1 MPKVVITGGAGFI
14 GSNLAKYYLGRD
26 WQVTVIDDLSHGDK
40 NNIKEILN
48 NPKFEFIFADIR
60 EQGIIEKACTGADY
74 LVHLAAYKIP
84 RYGDALKTLTVNN
97 DGTRIVLEVAS
108 EHRIKTVIASTS
120 DVYGKNPNPPF
131 SETSDLVL
139 GPSTVRRWAYAA
151 SKVFDEHLAL
161 SYYGERELPVA
172 VLRFF
177 GSYGPANHRSWWGGP
192 QAVFIEQA
200 LRNLPITVHG
210 DGKQTRSFCYISDT
224 VVGIALALES
234 GKANGQIINIGST
247 EEIEIIELARKIIA
261 MTSSKS
267 RIDYIAYESF
277 GGGYEDVRRRVPDLR
292 KANSLFGFQT
302 KVSLADGLQ
311 RAIAWHQ
318 QYI

>member
-1 MPKVVITGGAGFI
+1 MPKVVVTGGAGFI
-14 GSNLAKYYLGRD
+14 GSNLSKYYINRG
-26 WQVTVIDDLSHGDK
+26 WHVVAIDDLSHGNTD
-40 NNIKEILN
+40 NLKEIN
-48 NPKFEFIFADIR
+48 HNQKFEFIIADIR
-60 EQGIIEKACTGADY
+60 TNGIMTKACQNADY

-97 DGTRIVLEVAS
+97 DGTRIVLDIAA
-108 EHRIKTVIASTS
+108 EHKIKTVIASTS

-131 SETSDLVL
+131 TETSDLVL
-139 GPSTVRRWAYAA
+139 GPSTIRRWAYAA

-161 SYYGERELPVA
+161 AYSAERELPVA
-172 VLRFF
+172 ILRFF
-177 GSYGPANHRSWWGGP
+177 GSYGPGNHRSWWGGP

-224 VVGIALALES
+224 VEGIALALES
-234 GKANGQIINIGST
+234 ERANGQIINIGSA
-247 EEIEIIELARKIIA
+247 EEIEIIELAKKIIE
-261 MTSSKS
+261 MSNSKS
-267 RIDYIAYESF
+267 NIEYIAYESF

-292 KANSLFGFQT
+292 KANTLFGFQT

-311 RAIAWHQ
+311 RAIAWHRQ
-318 QYI
+318 FN

>member
-1 MPKVVITGGAGFI
+1 MPKVVVTGGAGFI
-14 GSNLAKYYLGRD
+14 GSNLSKYYINRG
-26 WQVTVIDDLSHGDK
+26 WHVVAIDDLSHGNTD
-40 NNIKEILN
+40 NLKEIN
-48 NPKFEFIFADIR
+48 HNQKFEFIIADIR
-60 EQGIIEKACTGADY
+60 TYGIMAKACQNADY

-97 DGTRIVLEVAS
+97 DGTRIVLDIAA
-108 EHRIKTVIASTS
+108 EHKIKTVIASTS

-131 SETSDLVL
+131 AETSDLVL
-139 GPSTVRRWAYAA
+139 GPSTIRRWAYAA

-161 SYYGERELPVA
+161 AYSAERELPVA
-172 VLRFF
+172 ILRFF
-177 GSYGPANHRSWWGGP
+177 GSYGPGNHRSWWGGP

-224 VVGIALALES
+224 VEGIALALES
-234 GKANGQIINIGST
+234 ERANGQIINIGSA
-247 EEIEIIELARKIIA
+247 EEIEIIELAKKIIE
-261 MTSSKS
+261 MTNSKS
-267 RIDYIAYESF
+267 NIEYIAYESF

-292 KANSLFGFQT
+292 KANTLFGFQT

-311 RAIAWHQ
+311 RAIAWHRQ
-318 QYI
+318 FN

>member
-14 GSNLAKYYLGRD
+14 GSNLAKYYINRG
-26 WQVTVIDDLSHGDK
+26 WNVTAVDDLSHGDK
-40 NNIKEILN
+40 NNLKEIER
-48 NPKFEFIFADIR
+48 NPKFEFIFSDIR
-60 EQGIIEKACTGADY
+60 TAGIMDKACRDADY

-84 RYGDALKTLTVNN
+84 RYGDALKTLTINN
-97 DGTRIVLEVAS
+97 DGTRIVLDIAAE
-108 EHRIKTVIASTS
+108 RKLKTVIASTS

-131 SETSDLVL
+131 AETGDLVL

-161 SYYGERELPVA
+161 AYFAERELPVA

-177 GSYGPANHRSWWGGP
+177 GSYGPGNHRSWWGGP
-192 QAVFIEQA
+192 QSVFIEQA

-210 DGKQTRSFCYISDT
+210 DGKQTRSFCYVSDT
-224 VVGIALALES
+224 VEGIALALES
-234 GKANGQIINIGST
+234 KLANGQIINIGSVD
-247 EEIEIIELARKIIA
+247 EIEIIELARMIIA
-261 MTSSKS
+261 MIESKS
-267 RIDYIAYESF
+267 KIEFIAYESF

-292 KANSLFGFQT
+292 KANALFGFQT

-311 RAIAWHQ
+311 RAIAWHRQ
-318 QYI
+318 HI